1 MLFNQKQIYGITT
14 ELIVAQKFIEKG
26 YIVSIPYGN
35 NSRYDM
41 IVDTDKD
48 CYRIQVKH
56 ASINDNGSY
65 TVNTS
70 NTISTTAGN
79 SRKYYTKDDVDFI
92 VTVIEDQL
100 VVIPVEMVEHS
111 QSKIFR
117 TVLPQYGAKSNCNLI
132 EDFAVERYIS

>member
-41 IVDTDKD
+41 IVDTDKNR
-48 CYRIQVKH
+48 YRIQVKH

-70 NTISTTAGN
+70 NTVTTASGN
-79 SRKYYTKDDVDFI
+79 SKKYYTKGDVDFI

-132 EDFAVERYIS
+132 EDFSVERYIS

>member
-56 ASINDNGSY
+56 ASINANGSY

-70 NTISTTAGN
+70 NTVSTTAGN

-117 TVLPQYGAKSNCNLI
+117 TVLPQYGAKTNCNLI
-132 EDFAVERYIS
+132 EDFSVERYIS

>member
-26 YIVSIPYGN
+26 YIVSIPYGS

-41 IVDTDKD
+41 IVDNNKER
-48 CYRIQVKH
+48 YRIQVKH

-65 TVNTS
+65 TVCTS
-70 NTISTTAGN
+70 NTVSTATKK
-79 SRKYYTKDDVDFI
+79 SRKFYSKEDVDFI
-92 VTVIEDQL
+92 VTVIENQL

-117 TVLPQYGAKSNCNLI
+117 TVLPQYGSKSSCNLI
-132 EDFAVERYIS
+132 EDFSMEKYIS

>member
-14 ELIVAQKFIEKG
+14 ELMVAQKFIEQG

-41 IVDTDKD
+41 IVDTDTD

-56 ASINDNGSY
+56 ASLNDNGSY

-70 NTISTTAGN
+70 NTVSNTSGN
-79 SRKYYTKDDVDFI
+79 TRKYYTKEDIDFV
-92 VTVIEDQL
+92 VTIIENQL
-100 VVIPVEMVEHS
+100 VVIPVEMIEHS

-117 TVLPQYGAKSNCNLI
+117 TVLPQYGAKSNCILI
-132 EDFAVERYIS
+132 EDFTIERYIS

>member
-41 IVDTDKD
+41 IVDTNKD

-56 ASINDNGSY
+56 ASLNDNGSY

-70 NTISTTAGN
+70 NTVSTTTGN
-79 SRKYYTKDDVDFI
+79 LRKYYNKEDVDFI
-92 VTVIEDQL
+92 VTVIEDQM
-100 VVIPVEMVEHS
+100 VVIPVEMIEHS

-132 EDFAVERYIS
+132 EDFSVERYIS